1 MTPTRITGRHV
12 LFGLL
17 GFFGLVF
24 AANGAFIFLA
34 LDSFSG
40 LSTENAY
47 QRGLDYNETLR
58 AAETQRALGWRVEV
72 TSEALG
78 AGRHR
83 IAVDFLDKRGAPL
96 DDLAV
101 DGSLRRPTQ
110 DGQDRP
116 IALARVAPG
125 RYSVDVSLPLAGQ
138 WDLVLAARSP
148 AGRTYRLEERLWLR

>member
-58 AAETQRALGWRVEV
+58 AAETQRALGWRVAV

-125 RYSVDVSLPLAGQ
+125 RYAVDVSLPLAGQ

-148 AGRTYRLEERLWLR
+148 AGWTYRLEERLWLK